1 MSARPKS
8 FQAKPLEK
16 PSLTLKRRLNAPPS
30 KVFAAWT
37 DPEKLA
43 HWFGPADTVAGS
55 ASAELDVRVGGRF
68 LVRFSTTNGEQHEV
82 GGVYREVAPDER
94 LVFTWAW
101 RSTPERESLV
111 TVEFKPSGQGTELI
125 VTHQRFAD
133 EQARDHHQQGWNG
146 CLDRLGRYLSR

>member
-1 MSARPKS
+1 MSAQPKS

-43 HWFGPADTVAGS
+43 HWFGPADTVAAS

-68 LVRFSTTNGEQHEV
+68 RVHSAPRTASSMRSAAST
-82 GGVYREVAPDER
+82 
-94 LVFTWAW
+94 
-101 RSTPERESLV
+101 
-111 TVEFKPSGQGTELI
+111 
-125 VTHQRFAD
+125 
-133 EQARDHHQQGWNG
+133 AR
-146 CLDRLGRYLSR
+146 